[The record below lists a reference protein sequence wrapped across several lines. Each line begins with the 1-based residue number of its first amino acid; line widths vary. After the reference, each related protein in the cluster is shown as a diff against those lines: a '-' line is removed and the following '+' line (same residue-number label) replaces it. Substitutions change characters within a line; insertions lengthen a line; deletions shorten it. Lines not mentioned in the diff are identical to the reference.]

1 MPTLGDACG
10 VIGRIFD
17 FSGWGGLYLPE
28 KTNTLFIV
36 MGVVM
41 LAVKDLADEYR
52 PDGLRLMDSRHTVVR
67 WAAYLSLT
75 VLILL
80 TGVFDAGQFIYA
92 NF

>member
-1 MPTLGDACG
+1 
-10 VIGRIFD
+10 
-17 FSGWGGLYLPE
+17 
-28 KTNTLFIV
+28 

-52 PDGLRLMDSRHTVVR
+52 PGGLRLMDSRHLGVR
-67 WAAYLSLT
+67 WAAYLFLT

>member
-17 FSGWGGLYLPE
+17 LSLPM
-28 KTNTLFIV
+28 TLDI
-36 MGVVM
+36 G
-41 LAVKDLADEYR
+41 
-52 PDGLRLMDSRHTVVR
+52 SRHIFVLMMVGTVLLFLKDITDEFMPTRFRLFDNRIRIVR
-67 WAAYLSLT
+67 WAAYVMVI
-75 VLILL
+75 VLIML